1 VLVEVVGSFLDRI
14 EGDPIPPYGN
24 FALSAG
30 KLDRRV
36 SMVFVTIMIIRVKN
50 MLCHV
55 FDPLFSFTCF
65 LLMKKIKNIFIFES
79 NINMAVCQI
88 RTNCCKK

>member
-1 VLVEVVGSFLDRI
+1 MLIEVVGSFLDRI

-36 SMVFVTIMIIRVKN
+36 AMVFVTIMIIRVEN
-50 MLCHV
+50 MFCHV
-55 FDPLFSFTCF
+55 FTPF
-65 LLMKKIKNIFIFES
+65 LRLPVFFDEKN
-79 NINMAVCQI
+79 
-88 RTNCCKK
+88 